1 MTKAPKER
9 SQQVSKLRDVTDTD
23 FGTEVLESELPVL
36 VDFWATW
43 CGPCRMVAPVVE
55 ELAEE
60 YAGRVKFAKVNTD
73 ENTRTAAGQGIRA
86 LPTLLLFRDGQRV
99 AEIVG
104 FRPKRDLQQLLEKAL
119 APALV

>member
-1 MTKAPKER
+1 M
-9 SQQVSKLRDVTDTD
+9 SKVREVTDTD

-55 ELAEE
+55 ELAGE
-60 YAGRVKFAKVNTD
+60 YDGRVKFAKVNTD
-73 ENTRTAAGQGIRA
+73 ENTRTAASQGIRA
-86 LPTLLLFRDGQRV
+86 LPTLVLFKDGQRV

-104 FRPKRDLQQLLEKAL
+104 FRPKRDLQQVLEKAL
-119 APALV
+119 TPSLV

>member
-1 MTKAPKER
+1 M
-9 SQQVSKLRDVTDTD
+9 SKTREVTDID
-23 FGTEVLESELPVL
+23 FETEVLKSELPVL

-43 CGPCRMVAPVVE
+43 CGPCRMVAPIVD

-60 YAGRVKFAKVNTD
+60 YDGRVKFVKLNTD
-73 ENTRTAAGQGIRA
+73 ENVNTAATQGIRA
-86 LPTLLLFRDGQRV
+86 LPTLVLFSNEERV

-119 APALV
+119 TPSLV

>member
-1 MTKAPKER
+1 M
-9 SQQVSKLRDVTDTD
+9 SKTQEVTDTD
-23 FGTEVLESELPVL
+23 FGTEVLKSELPVL

-43 CGPCRMVAPVVE
+43 CGPCRMVAPIVD

-60 YAGRVKFAKVNTD
+60 YYGRVKFAKLNTD
-73 ENTRTAAGQGIRA
+73 ENVQTAANQGIRA
-86 LPTLLLFRDGQRV
+86 LPTLLLFRNGQRV

-119 APALV
+119 APSLV